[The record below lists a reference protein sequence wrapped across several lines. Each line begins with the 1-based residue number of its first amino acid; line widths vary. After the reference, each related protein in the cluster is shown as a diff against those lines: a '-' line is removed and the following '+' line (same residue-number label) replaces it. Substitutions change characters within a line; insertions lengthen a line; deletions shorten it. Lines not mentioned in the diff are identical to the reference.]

1 MPSLADLEAGLLG
14 EVGQLDPSLV
24 PDGSQAR
31 GLLDPGTSQA
41 DPIWPTS
48 NPVGTERFVDY
59 RGWDRPVAPTLPP
72 DALSD
77 ALTPAPNTEYGSVLP
92 IARDTKT
99 GDLRVALPQG
109 LRDLLQG
116 GYDLSQ
122 GPRTGDVT
130 PAGTMALAALA
141 APELLERPQEG
152 VLSAFGRR
160 PPEAFEATPGLRP
173 PIDLAPGD
181 LSRVPTRIPTAKPRG
196 GEPLPDPYTNMD
208 LKIGIDAA
216 RDSGDAYGKNAITLR
231 GADYPDLP
239 VKGLRNPDSIT
250 DAAVAHM
257 RDNLLHLH
265 DQFLDT
271 FGPATTARAG
281 NWYDG
286 ANVIAHGLA
295 DRYGYRPENVAGA
308 LANLSPQKDWYQN
321 GELGQRLIDI
331 IRTKQGQGLTPE
343 MNSWASNHVANL
355 ATDTP
360 TKRAAADQLQM
371 SLASL
376 RRGQTLGEINDPD
389 TRALFVRAYDEAH
402 NPREYP
408 VITPEGGFG
417 DLMTNDDGVT
427 PRKIGWGSFTE
438 IKKALAALEA
448 ADLATISR
456 NLGDNHKVRSFYNNI
471 IAPNSLHGDTTI
483 DTHAIAAAHLRPLG
497 GSDPVVSVGLGAGG
511 SSSNATGSKGAY
523 GIYHEAYRQAAE
535 QRGLL
540 PRQMQSIAWEAVRGL
555 FSPAQKRDASFYQ
568 ENGDIWQAFRNGR
581 MSADEARRA
590 VLDHAGGINPPSW
603 WTPPPGAPTQ

>member
-1 MPSLADLEAGLLG
+1 
-14 EVGQLDPSLV
+14 
-24 PDGSQAR
+24 
-31 GLLDPGTSQA
+31 
-41 DPIWPTS
+41 
-48 NPVGTERFVDY
+48 
-59 RGWDRPVAPTLPP
+59 
-72 DALSD
+72 
-77 ALTPAPNTEYGSVLP
+77 
-92 IARDTKT
+92 
-99 GDLRVALPQG
+99 
-109 LRDLLQG
+109 
-116 GYDLSQ
+116 
-122 GPRTGDVT
+122 
-130 PAGTMALAALA
+130 
-141 APELLERPQEG
+141 
-152 VLSAFGRR
+152 
-160 PPEAFEATPGLRP
+160 
-173 PIDLAPGD
+173 
-181 LSRVPTRIPTAKPRG
+181 
-196 GEPLPDPYTNMD
+196 
-208 LKIGIDAA
+208 
-216 RDSGDAYGKNAITLR
+216 
-231 GADYPDLP
+231 
-239 VKGLRNPDSIT
+239 
-250 DAAVAHM
+250 
-257 RDNLLHLH
+257 
-265 DQFLDT
+265 
-271 FGPATTARAG
+271 
-281 NWYDG
+281 
-286 ANVIAHGLA
+286 
-295 DRYGYRPENVAGA
+295 
-308 LANLSPQKDWYQN
+308 
-321 GELGQRLIDI
+321 
-331 IRTKQGQGLTPE
+331 
-343 MNSWASNHVANL
+343 MNSWASNYVANL

-448 ADLATISR
+448 PDLATISR

-497 GSDPVVSVGLGAGG
+497 GSDPVVSVGLGTGG